1 MTFDFAKECKDNQID
16 ETFVRRIDRKL
27 FLLLE
32 RAERINPN
40 FNQFLSEANKEVSET
55 NFSNL
60 AVFENLLNRTGIQL
74 YPKEIAT
81 LFMFEYLAIVES
93 LLTYIVDVIVF
104 ALVST
109 GKNLQDPK
117 NRDPLKIKYV
127 CLPEEIRLVPLGT
140 KLDFLS
146 ANGFSMIAKHCNVQ
160 IRNSSAHLN
169 YTVDNEGNIL
179 LPKGDIIKFVDG
191 INDCHDKLRDAAIGG
206 FIAFRHYYYEKY
218 GKYMP

>member
-93 LLTYIVDVIVF
+93 LLTYIVDVSF
-104 ALVST
+104 CTSF
-109 GKNLQDPK
+109 NW
-117 NRDPLKIKYV
+117 
-127 CLPEEIRLVPLGT
+127 
-140 KLDFLS
+140 
-146 ANGFSMIAKHCNVQ
+146 
-160 IRNSSAHLN
+160 
-169 YTVDNEGNIL
+169 
-179 LPKGDIIKFVDG
+179 
-191 INDCHDKLRDAAIGG
+191 
-206 FIAFRHYYYEKY
+206 EKSPRPQ
-218 GKYMP
+218 K